1 MNKFKEQ
8 LITMLIE
15 HSRIIYSVISE
26 MGVYYSN
33 WAENGQEEAEN
44 LEKKQNKIQ
53 LLEEDGDSIKIRLIK
68 EFSEAGAQGLGGYV
82 ELLLKM
88 DNLVNSA
95 IEFVEAISHI
105 SAKINEEIKSRY
117 HKLINTIIEMAD
129 VLKAT
134 IKSLRDK
141 PEIVFKNTT
150 KIHEM
155 ENNIDKI
162 FREFMNYI
170 YDDKALDIR
179 LLLRIR
185 DSIIILEELADRMHD
200 IADLIRVLVYQ

>member
-1 MNKFKEQ
+1 
-8 LITMLIE
+8 MLIE